1 MKFFITTAIDYPSSK
16 PHLGHAYEKICA
28 DALARWHRLIGD
40 KVHFST
46 GLDEHG
52 KKIER
57 IAKKN
62 SKPPKEF
69 VDEMSVPFLKLCSVL
84 GISFDDFI
92 RTTEP
97 RHEKAVLEI
106 FRRIFANGDVYKGF
120 YEGFYCV
127 DCETYYSKGELG
139 GNNCPIHEKPVDL
152 LKEESYFFRM
162 SAYQKK
168 LAGFLE
174 KNPEYLLP
182 KEKRNEILERLKSP
196 LHDLSISRA
205 SFDWGIRMP
214 NDKSHIFFVWV
225 DALTN
230 YLTTVGF
237 PQKKFE
243 EFWPADMHLV
253 GKDIVWH
260 HTVIW
265 WSLLLSAGLPLPKV
279 FSHGFINLASGKMS
293 KSKGNVV
300 DPIALSE
307 KYGSDSVRYFLLREV
322 PFGQD
327 GFFDEH
333 KLVER
338 HNFELANE
346 LGNLLN
352 RVLTLLEKN
361 CGGKIPKATTD
372 KALAQKLD
380 LASFESNM
388 EKLQL
393 HFAISHIMAFVK
405 ECNKYANEKEPWKTS
420 GAAQEKVLYSLADS
434 LRVAGIL
441 LSPFLPGTSEK
452 ILHSLGVKSATFAD
466 CKFNLLPAGTKIE
479 RGEVLFKKIELKQ
492 NE

>member
-28 DALARWHRLIGD
+28 DTLARWHRLIGD

-62 SKPPKEF
+62 NKQPKEF

-106 FRRIFANGDVYKGF
+106 FRRISANGDIYKGF
-120 YEGFYCV
+120 YEGSYCV
-127 DCETYYSKGELG
+127 DCETYYSSDELAG
-139 GNNCPIHEKPVDL
+139 SNCPVHEKPVEV
-152 LKEESYFFRM
+152 LKEESYFFKM
-162 SAYQKK
+162 GAYQKK
-168 LAGFLE
+168 LIGFIE
-174 KNPEYLLP
+174 KNPDYLLP
-182 KEKRNEILERLKSP
+182 KEKRNEILERLKAP

-230 YLTTVGF
+230 YLTTIGF

-243 EFWPADMHLV
+243 EFWPSDMHLV

-307 KYGSDSVRYFLLREV
+307 KYGSDTVRYFLLREV

-327 GFFDEH
+327 GFFDEQ

-352 RVLTLLEKN
+352 RVLVLVEKN
-361 CGGKIPKATTD
+361 CGGKIPKATAD

-393 HFAISHIMAFVK
+393 HFALAHVMAFVK
-405 ECNKYANEKEPWKTS
+405 DCNRYANEKEPWKTT

-441 LSPFLPGTSEK
+441 LSPFLPQASEK
-452 ILHSLGVKSATFAD
+452 ILCSLGVKSAAFKD

-479 RGEVLFKKIELKQ
+479 HGEVLFKKVQ
-492 NE
+492 